1 MGWAFAMLLEILY
14 FYNFTDLTDPFHASF
29 DPSSVLEST
38 QRLVRQSL
46 QPQQTHWVLAEIE
59 DKY

>member
-1 MGWAFAMLLEILY
+1 MLLEILY
-14 FYNFTDLTDPFHASF
+14 FYNFTDLTNPFHASF

>member
-1 MGWAFAMLLEILY
+1 MHLEILY
-14 FYNFTDLTDPFHASF
+14 VYYFIDLTNPFYASF

-38 QRLVRQSL
+38 QRLVRLSP
-46 QPQQTHWVLAEIE
+46 QPQQTHRVLAEIE